1 MGGTPVRDGAY
12 WITWYDLAEAD
23 RSAYLDWVHD
33 SYIPKVLARH
43 GVLWGAHYAADTK
56 AVPLG
61 GGQGR
66 VTRHAPP
73 DLPGGK
79 EFVLMFGAA
88 EPYVFADPP
97 VAEFHAELGENDR
110 RMLAM
115 RKGERTNLMIDE
127 ARVDGPE
134 AGMAELDGAPS
145 PVIQLGS
152 FNAVSPAAEDEL
164 ATWYARWRLPSMT
177 TRPGIVRVR
186 KLVSIAG
193 WAKHACLYEFTTMA
207 ARSEHFIHYEDSRP
221 DMAAWSVAVVNTL
234 VHATPRTVVATRTW
248 PPVG

>member
-1 MGGTPVRDGAY
+1 MRDGAY
-12 WITWYDLAEAD
+12 WIAWYDLAGAD
-23 RSAYLDWVHD
+23 RASYLDWVHGT
-33 SYIPKVLARH
+33 YIPKVLSRP

-88 EPYVFADPP
+88 VPYVFADPP
-97 VAEFHAELGENDR
+97 VGEFHAGLTDKDR

-115 RKGERTNLMIDE
+115 RQGERTNLMIDE
-127 ARVDGPE
+127 ATVDGPE
-134 AGMAELDGAPS
+134 ANTSELDGAPA

-152 FNAVSPAAEDEL
+152 FNAVSPEAEDGL

-177 TRPGIVRVR
+177 TLPGIVRVR
-186 KLVSIAG
+186 KLISIAG

-207 ARSEHFIHYEDSRP
+207 ARSEHFIHYEDKTP
-221 DMAAWSVAVVNTL
+221 DMAAWSVDVVNTL

>member
-1 MGGTPVRDGAY
+1 VRDGAY

-23 RSAYLDWVHD
+23 RPGYLDWVHKT
-33 SYIPKVLARH
+33 YIPKMLARP

-88 EPYVFADPP
+88 APYVFADPP
-97 VAEFHAELGENDR
+97 IDEFNAGLSDNDR
-110 RMLAM
+110 QTIAM
-115 RKGERTNLMIDE
+115 RKGVRTNLMIDE
-127 ARVDGPE
+127 SRVDGPE
-134 AGMAELDGAPS
+134 AGTADPDGAPS

-152 FNAVSPAAEDEL
+152 FNSVSPEAEDGL
-164 ATWYARWRLPSMT
+164 ATWYARWRMPSMT
-177 TRPGIVRVR
+177 TLPGIVRVR

-193 WAKHACLYEFTTMA
+193 WAKHACLYEFTDMA
-207 ARSEHFIHYEDSRP
+207 VRSEHFIHYEDSRP
-221 DMAAWSVAVVNTL
+221 DMAAWSIAVVNTL
-234 VHATPRTVVATRTW
+234 VHATPRTVVASRTW